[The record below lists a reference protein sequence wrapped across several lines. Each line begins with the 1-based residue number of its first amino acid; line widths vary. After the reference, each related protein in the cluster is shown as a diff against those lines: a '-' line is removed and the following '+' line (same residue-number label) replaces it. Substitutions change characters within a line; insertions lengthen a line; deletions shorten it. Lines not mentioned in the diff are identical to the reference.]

1 MENKRELFDLKAEK
15 RELDAFLSTVAETA
29 ASLPVKGVVQ
39 TKEIL
44 SSLAENKSTK
54 PAPGKKTDKAG
65 VYDCEPEKKS
75 AGTGKWIWILIILL
89 VALLIGYFWLYPERG
104 GKTMEIIQS
113 YIHVSKTDPGATS
126 SSVEGIN
133 LMNVRQK
140 LIYNVKLGRSIRVL
154 EGIAEN
160 STPRPVSK
168 IKIAAILYN
177 AEGSLLAK
185 TESFGGNVII
195 DEKLESLDANGILS
209 ALKDV
214 KTMEDRVQPKGQ
226 MPFMMV
232 FTSEPTGVHKLS
244 VFPAD
249 FKKH

>member
-15 RELDAFLSTVAETA
+15 RELDAFLSKVAETT
-29 ASLPVKGVVQ
+29 ASLSVKGVVQ
-39 TKEIL
+39 TREIP
-44 SSLAENKSTK
+44 SSFAEDKSTK
-54 PAPGKKTDKAG
+54 SAPGKKTDEANL
-65 VYDCEPEKKS
+65 YDCETEKKS
-75 AGTGKWIWILIILL
+75 VGTGKRIWILIVLL
-89 VALLIGYFWLYPERG
+89 VALLIGYFWFYPERG
-104 GKTMEIIQS
+104 SKIMEVIKS
-113 YIHVSKTDPGATS
+113 YVPVFKTDQGAVS

-140 LIYNVKLGRSIRVL
+140 LIYNVTLKRNIRVL

-177 AEGSLLAK
+177 AEGSLLAS
-185 TESFGGNVII
+185 TESFGGNIII
-195 DEKLESLDANGILS
+195 DENLESLDADGILA

-214 KTMEDRVQPKGQ
+214 KTMEDRIQPKGQ
-226 MPFMMV
+226 IPFMIV
-232 FTSEPTGVHKLS
+232 FTSEPAGVHKLS